1 MSKWSWI
8 YWSVEF
14 EGETY
19 VGAYETDGEQTHGFT
34 PPTKE
39 TFTLISESQ
48 MRALAIEQQHR
59 VREKAEEQRRQQEA

>member
-1 MSKWSWI
+1 MSTWTWI
-8 YWSVEF
+8 YWAVEF

-19 VGAYETDGEQTHGFT
+19 VGAYETNGDQTHGFP
-34 PPTKE
+34 PPTSK

-59 VREKAEEQRRQQEA
+59 IREKIEESRQT